1 MAFLYHLCCF
11 LGVHLPLK
19 LLYFI
24 AKRVADIQYLYK
36 KGIRQGVKS
45 NIRQVLT
52 FQAHQNG
59 KSLNERLSE
68 KYVKESFYNFARYAA
83 EFSYLPKINK
93 NNLKKFIT
101 IKGKRYLDQ
110 ALAKGRGV
118 VSITAHL
125 GNWELGGVVT
135 TLLGYPV
142 NAVAL
147 PHKTSERDRIFVERR
162 KHQGVKVIPWGKELK
177 KIIRALAKNEIV
189 ALLGDRLIGEQGIL
203 IEFFGRKTKIPKGPA
218 ALALKMNCPIVPG
231 FLIRI
236 KEGRFLL
243 IFEPPILP
251 TKTDDREKDL
261 EELAR
266 RALGVVE
273 KYILAYPSQW
283 LNFQPLWPKG

>member
-1 MAFLYHLCCF
+1 M
-11 LGVHLPLK
+11 K

-36 KGIRQGVKS
+36 KEIRQGVKS

-59 KSLNERLSE
+59 KFLNERLLE
-68 KYVKESFYNFARYAA
+68 KYVKKSFYNFARYAA

-93 NNLKKFIT
+93 NNLRRFIT
-101 IKGKRYLDQ
+101 IEGKQYLDQ
-110 ALAKGRGV
+110 ALSKGKGV
-118 VSITAHL
+118 ISITAHL
-125 GNWELGGVVT
+125 GNWELGGVAT

-162 KHQGVKVIPWGKELK
+162 EHQGVKVIPWGGGMKKLIQALK
-177 KIIRALAKNEIV
+177 KNEIV
-189 ALLGDRLIGEQGIL
+189 ALLGDRLIGEQGIP
-203 IEFFGRKTKIPKGPA
+203 IEFFGRKTKLPKGPA
-218 ALALKMNCPIVPG
+218 ALSLKMNCPIVPA

-236 KEGRFLL
+236 KEGRYLL
-243 IFEPPILP
+243 VFEPPILP
-251 TKTDDREKDL
+251 TKTGDREKDL

-266 RALGVVE
+266 RALGVME
-273 KYILAYPSQW
+273 KYISSYLSQW
-283 LNFQPLWPKG
+283 LNFQPIWHEG